1 MKKLVFLIVM
11 FSSFLLL
18 AMSDSPKEEPKQ
30 TELLLPQ
37 VEIQTGNGF
46 ITKEEL
52 NRIAINYYMYMF
64 SEEHEFR
71 GWIRKDGESIIKNIT
86 PFKEDGVTLAYMV
99 NFNPDG
105 HVLIRANKNFGTPI
119 DQNGSGNWTI
129 GVEEGFANS
138 LDARL
143 HPVIRDGLHRLKK
156 AYDSGT
162 NLTKDK
168 DLDTWQKF
176 NVPVDS
182 FKERHNFD
190 DRTTKP
196 KWWLEKKKSKN
207 TQGMIQSEWY
217 QTYPFNKQCPRYLDT
232 LTVVGCTPLAMAQ
245 VMKYH
250 EWPINGIGYNSY
262 SWYNGRSWEDLS
274 QDFSIRSYNLS
285 SLPAYADSLSQ
296 QSTICRDAG
305 IAVDANYGI
314 RGTEVIFDNISSGFA
329 KHFNYTVQLKS
340 RADWFSTSDTA
351 KWMDSLKYQISWY
364 GPIIYGGLYT
374 DATFSGMHTW
384 IVDDYDSGSNLFH
397 FNMGWQDTTLND
409 WYPTDNILS
418 SHYAVFNLIPDKESN
433 ALTIPYKQNFDSVMT
448 GDNIK
453 QIPINT
459 GVSKTDAFYVEQF
472 GSNKALCS
480 NVNTSLNQDWFMLK
494 KINLNCD
501 SVPVFRFKFK
511 TLMTSM
517 SGTDSITVF
526 ISNNNRLTWDTLS
539 VIDRESYL
547 TTTGDLKGKIIS
559 LRNYRNSYA
568 NLMIKFNHTR
578 NDLIYFLDS
587 LEVGQLELKFTE
599 LVNDTVM
606 PPRTAQSIKVTP
618 SMKSSQKSKNFEDYD
633 VQMDFYIKKDDGT
646 SQYALAYTDSILEN
660 GIFEYPDW
668 NTDDSLGVSFKI
680 RAVARTKSDNTTLTS
695 TEVRVKISGRQCH
708 VDLPLPATESW
719 FDFETRLNFE
729 LSILAEPSFADSL
742 DNVYIGF
749 DVYDDYNTE
758 TNGFPISIF
767 EWYYPEY
774 FAIDSTVYFCEFEK
788 NAKSKPAERK
798 VINPEVLQKIKET
811 KPSKRFFPVNEN
823 MIKNISKDLTS
834 YFALSYR
841 YPQSL
846 DLCPG
851 TYTVSMMAI
860 RKDIYDNYG
869 LISEIA
875 KSDSSQFIIPQWKMK
890 LRRDYWFANTV
901 VPYKQNLEY
910 EAGKIMQ
917 IIFWRP
923 WPMPPFEPLY
933 LDIVRETD
941 NTVVQSYE
949 VDFNS
954 KAAYDLI
961 EWTIPSET
969 VPGFY
974 NLKANNLDY
983 WTNITVN
990 QQIDPQVCPLY
1001 LSWENS
1007 GEWPANWPGSDS
1019 WDWEIHAGA
1028 AWTPAMGA
1036 YSLGAKYSTEGNT
1049 GEVSINKTIS
1059 IDSEW
1064 ESVLEFAIGAEKE
1077 VGTLNFYP
1085 LLADYSIATSIDGA
1099 NWTIE
1104 KTATLSDYTSLSWSL
1119 EAGHCFVKFF
1129 KPLGHVSSLGVKFIK
1144 DGIVTAPPD
1153 SQVTLFDEVK
1163 SVLTKTPLKAGP
1175 TDPSVQY
1182 AGGNVSVGWSGPAKD
1197 SKALD
1202 QYYVYRNGVKIGETT
1217 EESYV
1222 DSTVYANT
1230 FYNYAITAHY
1240 NDGSTYPES
1249 PMNECS
1255 VSVYTGLY
1263 SPSDLVIT
1271 NENPNIRLTW
1281 SPVSG
1286 ASEYKVYSSD
1296 DPYGTF
1302 TEDTTGTFD
1311 DEEWTAPISTSKLFY
1326 YVVAVNESMKEK
1338 KIVKTSDNQV
1348 K

>member
-1 MKKLVFLIVM
+1 M
-11 FSSFLLL
+11 
-18 AMSDSPKEEPKQ
+18 
-30 TELLLPQ
+30 
-37 VEIQTGNGF
+37 
-46 ITKEEL
+46 
-52 NRIAINYYMYMF
+52 
-64 SEEHEFR
+64 
-71 GWIRKDGESIIKNIT
+71 
-86 PFKEDGVTLAYMV
+86 
-99 NFNPDG
+99 
-105 HVLIRANKNFGTPI
+105 
-119 DQNGSGNWTI
+119 
-129 GVEEGFANS
+129 
-138 LDARL
+138 
-143 HPVIRDGLHRLKK
+143 
-156 AYDSGT
+156 
-162 NLTKDK
+162 
-168 DLDTWQKF
+168 
-176 NVPVDS
+176 
-182 FKERHNFD
+182 
-190 DRTTKP
+190 
-196 KWWLEKKKSKN
+196 
-207 TQGMIQSEWY
+207 
-217 QTYPFNKQCPRYLDT
+217 
-232 LTVVGCTPLAMAQ
+232 
-245 VMKYH
+245 
-250 EWPINGIGYNSY
+250 
-262 SWYNGRSWEDLS
+262 
-274 QDFSIRSYNLS
+274 
-285 SLPAYADSLSQ
+285 PAYATTS
-296 QSTICRDAG
+296 STQIEQDAVALICGDAG
-305 IAVDANYGI
+305 IATNAIYYGMDS
-314 RGTEVIFDNISSGFA
+314 TTAKFSSISPALTS
-329 KHFNYTVQLKS
+329 KFNYTAQLNS
-340 RADWFSTSDTA
+340 RASNYATLAIWA
-351 KWMDSLKYQISWY
+351 DSLKTSMTRNQ
-364 GPIIYGGLYT
+364 PVIYAGIYKGNN
-374 DATFSGMHTW
+374 HTW
-384 IVDDYDSGSNLFH
+384 IIDGYRNTGIDEFH
-397 FNMGWQDTTLND
+397 FNEGQTDTTANR
-409 WYPTDNILS
+409 YYTITDILS
-418 SHYAVFNLIPDKESN
+418 SDAAVFNIKPDKNEM
-433 ALTIPYKQNFDSVMT
+433 ALTIPYKEDFENT
-448 GDNIK
+448 EEY
-453 QIPINT
+453 QIPKNT
-459 GVSKTDAFYVEQF
+459 GVSRVTDINNSVYNPFFV
-472 GSNKALCS
+472 LDM
-480 NVNTSLNQDWFMLK
+480 TSKELWSTNLVDLSDWFVIK
-494 KINLNCD
+494 KINLACD
-501 SVPVFRFKFK
+501 SVPVLKFK
-511 TLMTSM
+511 YTVHEN
-517 SGTDSITVF
+517 SGLSPDDSLIIQV
-526 ISNNNRLTWDTLS
+526 SDNNRVSWSDKFILDAS
-539 VIDRESYL
+539 NYNEAEY
-547 TTTGDLKGKIIS
+547 TGTRIIS
-559 LRNYRNSYA
+559 LNEYKNNIVNIRFKCTHKFSDPSVRYA
-568 NLMIKFNHTR
+568 FDNI
-578 NDLIYFLDS
+578 
-587 LEVGQLELKFTE
+587 EVGLLELSFSE
-599 LVNDTVM
+599 LTNYMTLSPKTTQSVKVSPSIYT
-606 PPRTAQSIKVTP
+606 PP
-618 SMKSSQKSKNFEDYD
+618 KSKGFEDYD
-633 VQMDFYIKKDDGT
+633 MIMDFYVKLDDGE
-646 SQYALAYTDSILEN
+646 SVYSLAYSDSVLEN
-660 GIFEYPDW
+660 GVFEFPNL
-668 NTDDSLGVSFKI
+668 NTDDYIGKDIKV
-680 RAVARTKSDNTTLTS
+680 RAVARTKSSSLTLKS
-695 TEVRVKISGRQCH
+695 AEISLKISGRQCH

-798 VINPEVLQKIKET
+798 IINPEVLQKIKET

-823 MIKNISKDLTS
+823 TIKNISKDLTS

-890 LRRDYWFANTV
+890 MRRDYWFANTI

-941 NTVVQSYE
+941 STVVQSYE

-974 NLKANNLDY
+974 NLKASNLDY
-983 WTNITVN
+983 WTDITVN

-1007 GEWPANWPGSDS
+1007 GDWPANWPGSDS

-1085 LLADYSIATSIDGA
+1085 LLADYSIATSKDGA

-1129 KPLGHVSSLGVKFIK
+1129 KPLGNISSLGVKFIK
-1144 DGIVTAPPD
+1144 DGIVTTPPD

-1175 TDPSVQY
+1175 TDPSAQY
-1182 AGGNVSVGWSGPAKD
+1182 ADGNVSVSWSGPAKD

-1202 QYYVYRNGVKIGETT
+1202 QYYVYRNGIKIGETT
-1217 EESYV
+1217 AESYV

-1240 NDGSTYPES
+1240 DDGSTYPES

-1255 VSVYTGLY
+1255 VSIYTGLY
-1263 SPSDLVIT
+1263 SPSGLVIV
-1271 NENPNIRLTW
+1271 NESPNIRLTW

-1302 TEDTTGTFD
+1302 AEDTTGTFGG
-1311 DEEWTAPISTSKLFY
+1311 EEWTAPISTSRLFY
-1326 YVVAVNESMKEK
+1326 YVIAVNESMKEK
-1338 KIVKTSDNQV
+1338 KIIKTSGSQV